1 MKKPFHSIAISALSL
16 TLGLSLLASSTS
28 QASFLSYVVPIA
40 ISDSVFQGLSPI
52 LIASGLGTAGLNLT
66 KYKDSKVTK
75 NFAKVF
81 LATFVVIA
89 VLDDSG
95 NQRVVLQPVSDE
107 LAGKAGLS
115 AQEAQAYNSE
125 LDVAQQV
132 LDQISSEVAQ
142 ASEQDRVAVAHAS
155 WEKYRGMMS
164 VDAFNG
170 LLKLTAAAVNS

>member
-1 MKKPFHSIAISALSL
+1 
-16 TLGLSLLASSTS
+16 
-28 QASFLSYVVPIA
+28 
-40 ISDSVFQGLSPI
+40 
-52 LIASGLGTAGLNLT
+52 LT

-142 ASEQDRVAVAHAS
+142 ASEQDRVAVAHTS